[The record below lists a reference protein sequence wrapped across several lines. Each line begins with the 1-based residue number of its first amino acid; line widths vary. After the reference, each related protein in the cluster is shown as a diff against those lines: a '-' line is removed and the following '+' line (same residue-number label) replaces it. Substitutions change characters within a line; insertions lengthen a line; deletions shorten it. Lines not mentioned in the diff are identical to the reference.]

1 MTQTEFEHTLL
12 GMRPKMM
19 RIATDF
25 FHNEEDAEDIVQ
37 EVYVRM
43 LKRGWQQGDEL
54 ENLLIRATKNLC
66 VSVWRRQKL
75 RETEQLEGI
84 KEPEACHSADTSLIQ
99 QERQESLE
107 VAILRLP
114 PSEQR
119 LIRMKGNELS
129 LDEISNQTG
138 IPKRTVSVM
147 LSTARKRLL
156 TILETKNYDR

>member
-43 LKRGWQQGDEL
+43 IKRGWQQGDEL

-66 VSVWRRQKL
+66 VSVWRRRKL

-107 VAILRLP
+107 VAILRRP

-119 LIRMKGNELS
+119 LIRMKGEELS
-129 LDEISNQTG
+129 LDEISIQTG

-156 TILETKNYDR
+156 NILETKNYDR